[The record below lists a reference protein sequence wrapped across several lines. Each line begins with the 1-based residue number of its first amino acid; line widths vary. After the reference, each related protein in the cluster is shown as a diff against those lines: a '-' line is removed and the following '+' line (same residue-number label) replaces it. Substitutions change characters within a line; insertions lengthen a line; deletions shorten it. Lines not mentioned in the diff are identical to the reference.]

1 MLNDNQNN
9 AEEEIDNDN
18 DNVDEIS
25 SKNTDKKINISISNY
40 SSKSK

>member
-1 MLNDNQNN
+1 MLNDNQND
-9 AEEEIDNDN
+9 AEEEIDN

>member
-9 AEEEIDNDN
+9 AEEEIDN